1 MTVDGLN
8 LTMQVN
14 YYSPFLLTHLLI
26 DLMKNSSSARL
37 IFCSSPIVS
46 VFANLFCFGKT
57 VNKIFGDYRISKFC
71 VLVIADMF
79 AEKLKCYRITSNSFH
94 PGGVNTQIHKQFC
107 RHRVLKYL
115 HDILG
120 PWVFK
125 TPEDGAQTAIYLAC
139 ANEVQNVS
147 GRFFADLVSICKPKQ
162 LENQRLCETIWEK
175 SEKVVKLKK
184 DELI

>member
-1 MTVDGLN
+1 MNILKFLN
-8 LTMQVN
+8 LIFKVN
-14 YYSPFLLTHLLI
+14 F
-26 DLMKNSSSARL
+26 DKNY
-37 IFCSSPIVS
+37 I
-46 VFANLFCFGKT
+46 LFNF
-57 VNKIFGDYRISKFC
+57 
-71 VLVIADMF
+71 
-79 AEKLKCYRITSNSFH
+79 
-94 PGGVNTQIHKQFC
+94 Q
-107 RHRVLKYL
+107 
-115 HDILG
+115 
-120 PWVFK
+120 